1 MVTYRI
7 RFHPE
12 VATDLQ
18 AIAEIVAVHSGITEA
33 THKLIKI
40 QEAAF
45 SLATNPEKGSTQSDF
60 GSAVRVVPAGRKG
73 IVAFKI
79 DKDTATIFVLAVAYG
94 GVEWVIK
101 TDVRKEKLISVCKSI

>member
-1 MVTYRI
+1 MVYKI

-18 AIAEIVAVHSGITEA
+18 TIAEIVANHSGITEA
-33 THKLIKI
+33 THKIIKI

-45 SLATNPEKGSTQSDF
+45 SLASNPMKGSTQSET

-73 IVAFKI
+73 IFVFEI
-79 DKDTATIFVLAVAYG
+79 DESRATIFVLAVAYG
-94 GVEWVIK
+94 GQEWISK
-101 TDVRKEKLISVCKSI
+101 IDGRKD

>member
-1 MVTYRI
+1 MIYKI

-18 AIAEIVAVHSGITEA
+18 TIAEIVANHSGITEA
-33 THKLIKI
+33 THKII
-40 QEAAF
+40 QIREAAF
-45 SLATNPEKGSTQSDF
+45 SLASNPMKDSAKSEA

-73 IVAFKI
+73 IVAFEI

-94 GVEWVIK
+94 GVEWISK
-101 TDVRKEKLISVCKSI
+101 IDVRKEKLISVCKSN